1 MRTFESHG
9 VLMSSRFR
17 RTAWSLGLLAAAL
30 VTASGGSDA
39 APEAPVAAEQSA
51 FTLQLL
57 HVSDAD
63 GYPFPLEADMLN
75 LAKLE
80 TAMTP
85 ATAGGAASTST
96 ATLGSE
102 QDALMKYF
110 TSQYASTPAPP
121 SMGRTRSKR
130 ATCAS
135 RTWPAGRTPC
145 WTLHWW
151 LWRAEQSRHPASEKA
166 TCWSLFFRLI
176 GGRAA
181 GWQRLLQPCFS
192 APASSWPGASGRAAL
207 PCSPCRPSRPS
218 CPRSARRCAGRSAA
232 PGTPAPRRCG

>member
-1 MRTFESHG
+1 
-9 VLMSSRFR
+9 MSSRFR
-17 RTAWSLGLLAAAL
+17 RTAWSLGLLAAGL
-30 VTASGGSDA
+30 VTACGGSDA

-110 TSQYASTPAPP
+110 TSQYASTPFNVAD
-121 SMGRTRSKR
+121 TVE
-130 ATCAS
+130 AS
-135 RTWPAGRTPC
+135 DLRIQN
-145 WTLHWW
+145 L
-151 LWRAEQSRHPASEKA
+151 
-166 TCWSLFFRLI
+166 
-176 GGRAA
+176 
-181 GWQRLLQPCFS
+181 
-192 APASSWPGASGRAAL
+192 
-207 PCSPCRPSRPS
+207 
-218 CPRSARRCAGRSAA
+218 ARRSDTVLDAGPVALAR
-232 PGTPAPRRCG
+232 